1 MKIYIETLGCPKNEV
16 DSENAAGILETAGH
30 VLVNDPEEA
39 EAILVNTC
47 AFINDAKEESIDRI
61 FDMAAYKENGA
72 LLMVSGCLSQRYGEK
87 LAQLI
92 PEADI
97 FLGVNDYKK
106 LPEIL
111 AAHEEDK
118 QEVYQS
124 ACSMLYEEPGA
135 RKAKIEKGSA
145 YLRIAEGC
153 DNHCAYCVIPSI
165 RGGYRSRSE
174 EAILAEAKELVAAG
188 AKEIIMVAQ
197 DVTAYGIDL
206 YKEFRLPKLLEK
218 LCEIDGLRWIR
229 LMYCY
234 EDRISDE
241 LIRVMGANPKIC
253 PYIDMPIQHASD
265 PVLKG
270 MGRRSTRA
278 SIENTLARLRSGVPG
293 IHIRTTLITGF
304 PGEKMEHFHDLES
317 FVEEQRF
324 ERLGVFAYSKEEG
337 TPAASM
343 KGQVRQQTKE
353 NRRELLMAIQ
363 QEISLEHNE
372 EKVGREFEVLVEG
385 LEVDGRYTG
394 RTPYDAPE
402 IDNQVLFPCDEEL
415 EPGDFVK
422 VRITEALDYDLLG
435 EFVCRL

>member
-16 DSENAAGILETAGH
+16 DSENAAGVLEQAGH
-30 VLVNDPEEA
+30 EIVEGPEEA

-72 LLMVSGCLSQRYGEK
+72 LLLVSGCLSQRYGEK

-97 FLGVNDYKK
+97 FLGVNDYKN

-111 AAHEEDK
+111 AAHEAGK
-118 QEVYQS
+118 QDVYQS
-124 ACSMLYEEPGA
+124 ECAKPYAEPGV

-165 RGGYRSRSE
+165 RGGYRSRTE
-174 EAILAEAKELVAAG
+174 EAILAEASGLVRLGAREL
-188 AKEIIMVAQ
+188 ILVAQ

-218 LCEIDGLRWIR
+218 LCKIEDLRWIR

-234 EDRISDE
+234 EDRITDE
-241 LIRVMGANPKIC
+241 LIRVMGENPKIC
-253 PYIDMPIQHASD
+253 PYIDIPIQHASD

-278 SIENTLARLRSGVPG
+278 SIENTLARLRAGVPG

-304 PGEKMEHFHDLES
+304 PGERMEHFHELES
-317 FVEEQRF
+317 FVEEQKF

-337 TPAASM
+337 TPAAAM

-353 NRRELLMAIQ
+353 NRRELLMALQ

-372 EKVGREFEVLVEG
+372 EKVGKEFEVLVEG

-394 RTPYDAPE
+394 RTAFDAPE
-402 IDNQVLFPCDEEL
+402 IDNQVLFPADEEL
-415 EPGDFVK
+415 QPGDFAL

-435 EFVCRL
+435 EYICRL